1 MIAYS
6 QEAKPLAEK
15 AISKLV
21 GCTALLIS
29 NDTYYTKKK
38 CNKEYLSKIHER
50 GWPYVLAPEIF
61 RNEICVEG
69 ALNPRYAVLES
80 KGQLIVLGKNILP
93 IDSFQSVDEVF
104 YSDTK
109 WNVKELPVSHQ
120 QNLDCYDMWTK
131 ELLTM
136 GTDKFS
142 IQYTEWNKLIRRWE
156 YPTSH
161 IEKVDYR
168 HPQMLITREGFLN
181 WRIKPD
187 LYTMKLAPGET
198 DKQDLKI
205 IIAWCLDEIK
215 QTKKLVQ
222 TNGVADRYEYEEYRM
237 QICALW
243 LLMETCK
250 NLAKANKK
258 IDSENLSAIID
269 SIQTKKIGN
278 DMNSTLAQYMHI
290 YSKDVIDMAQ

>member
-29 NDTYYTKKK
+29 DDTYYTKKK

-80 KGQLIVLGKNILP
+80 NGQLVVLGKDILP
-93 IDSFQSVDEVF
+93 INSFQSVDEVF

-109 WNVKELPVSHQ
+109 WNIKEQPASNQ
-120 QNLDCYDMWTK
+120 QKFNCYDEWTK

-136 GTDKFS
+136 GTNNFS
-142 IQYTEWNKLIRRWE
+142 IMYARWNNAIKRWE
-156 YPTSH
+156 YPESH
-161 IEKVDYR
+161 IERADYR
-168 HPQMLITREGFLN
+168 HPQMFITREGFLN

-187 LYTMKLAPGET
+187 LYSMHLNIGKT
-198 DKQDLKI
+198 DKADLKI
-205 IIAWCLDEIK
+205 ICAWCLDEIN
-215 QTKKLVQ
+215 QTKKLVH
-222 TNGVADRYEYEEYRM
+222 TNGVANRYEYEEYRM

-250 NLAKANKK
+250 NLSKANKK

-269 SIQTKKIGN
+269 SIQAKNIGN
-278 DMNSTLAQYMHI
+278 DMNSTLAQYMYI
-290 YSKDVIDMAQ
+290 YSNDVVDLAQ

>member
-61 RNEICVEG
+61 RNEIHVEG

-80 KGQLIVLGKNILP
+80 KGQLIVLGKSILP
-93 IDSFQSVDEVF
+93 IDSFQLVDEVF

-109 WNVKELPVSHQ
+109 WNVRDLPVSHQ

-142 IQYTEWNKLIRRWE
+142 IAYTQWNKLIRRWE
-156 YPTSH
+156 YSTSR
-161 IEKVDYR
+161 IEKADYR
-168 HPQMLITREGFLN
+168 HPQMFITREGFLN
-181 WRIKPD
+181 WRTKPD
-187 LYTMKLAPGET
+187 LYTMKLTPGNT

-205 IIAWCLDEIK
+205 IIAWCLDEIN
-215 QTKKLVQ
+215 QTKKLIH
-222 TNGVADRYEYEEYRM
+222 TNGVTDRYEYEEYRM

-290 YSKDVIDMAQ
+290 YSNDVVDMAK